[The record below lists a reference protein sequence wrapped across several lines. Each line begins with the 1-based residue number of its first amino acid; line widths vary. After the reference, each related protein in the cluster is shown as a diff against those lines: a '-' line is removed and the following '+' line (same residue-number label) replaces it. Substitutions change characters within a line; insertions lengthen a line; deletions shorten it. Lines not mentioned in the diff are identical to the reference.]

1 MKRSSSF
8 LEFFAHHGI
17 WALGIRMFRRLRFQ
31 AKAWIITLVFM
42 IPTLFLSWQY
52 FGDKADAIG
61 FSDKE
66 RVGIEYAKVLIPLLS
81 EQASAQAPQRPDLNA
96 LAKLQT
102 AVGKDLGT
110 DAAYQTLTQTSGQ
123 TADKV
128 RTALV
133 NLLSTST
140 DGSNLTLDPDI
151 DTYYLMDTT
160 MFRLPVML
168 DLQAQLRDLAAA
180 PATAATQRQAIEAM
194 AVLRTQVDAVA
205 VDLDKVLAYNP
216 EVKSQLDAQAGLQAA
231 RQFMQ
236 TVETGWLSAAPDKRQ
251 TAPIAAAALASHQSL
266 MGLNQQATQQL
277 DSLIAARIG
286 RLAQARTTTIIVTL
300 LAFAAAGYLF
310 LSFRRV
316 LEGGL
321 NEIAFHVDCIRKG
334 DLTTTLPT
342 PWGRDEAAFLM
353 TSMQA
358 MQTSLRNIVAQVR
371 LASDGIVTGSHEIA
385 QGAQNLSGRTEDAA
399 AHLQQS
405 AAAVEQVSTNLAQ
418 TASNVTA
425 AASVAGR
432 NSQAANAG
440 GKVFGDVVT
449 TMDDIA
455 SSSHKIRD
463 IVSVI
468 EGISFQTNLLALNA
482 AVEAARAGEHG
493 RGFAVVAGEVRNLA
507 ERAREAAQEIKTLI
521 SASQQRVESGSQ
533 VVSAANESIRDIL
546 QHSQQIDHLLGEI
559 SRASTEE
566 SAGITQVGSA
576 LSTLDQSTQ
585 HNAAMAEETSAAAAS
600 LRSRAQ
606 ALSEVVSMF
615 KLPQAV

>member
-1 MKRSSSF
+1 
-8 LEFFAHHGI
+8 
-17 WALGIRMFRRLRFQ
+17 MFRRLQFQ
-31 AKAWIITLVFM
+31 AKAWIITIVFM
-42 IPTLFLSWQY
+42 IPTLFLGWQY

-66 RVGIEYAKVLIPLLS
+66 RVGIEYAKALAPLLS
-81 EQASAQAPQRPDLNA
+81 EQASPQAPQRPDWSA
-96 LAKLQT
+96 LAKLQ
-102 AVGKDLGT
+102 AGVGHDLGT
-110 DAAYQTLTQTSGQ
+110 EAAYQALTQTSGQ

-168 DLQAQLRDLAAA
+168 DLQAQLRDLATA
-180 PATAATQRQAIEAM
+180 PASAITQRQAIEAM

-205 VDLDKVLAYNP
+205 VDLDKVLANNP
-216 EVKSQLDAQAGLQAA
+216 DIKSQLDTQAGLLAA

-236 TVETGWLSAAPDKRQ
+236 TVEAHWLSASPENRQ
-251 TAPIAAAALASHQSL
+251 TAPITAAAQASHQAL
-266 MGLNQQATQQL
+266 LQLNQQATQQL

-286 RLAQARTTTIIVTL
+286 RLTQARTTTIIITL

-353 TSMQA
+353 ISMQA

-371 LASDGIVTGSHEIA
+371 SAAESILSGSHEIA

-405 AAAVEQVSTNLAQ
+405 ASAVEQVSTNLAQ
-418 TASNVTA
+418 TASNVTT

-440 GKVFGDVVT
+440 GKVFGDVVN

-507 ERAREAAQEIKTLI
+507 ERAREAALEIKSLI
-521 SASQQRVESGSQ
+521 SASQLRVESGSQ
-533 VVSAANESIRDIL
+533 VVSAAHDSIRDIL
-546 QHSQQIDHLLGEI
+546 QYSQHIDQLLGEI
-559 SRASTEE
+559 ARASTEE

-576 LSTLDQSTQ
+576 LTTLDQSTQ
-585 HNAAMAEETSAAAAS
+585 HNAAIAEETSAAAAS

-606 ALSEVVSMF
+606 ALSDVVSMF
-615 KLPQAV
+615 KLPQAM